1 MIFQNIEL
9 YNVSEIE
16 KNPDGDGYIM
26 YRAPK
31 AVSEHLGSQ
40 GQRLNKGGTG
50 VELRFE
56 ITGEAGAD
64 IDIRINSADPAP
76 SARVIPVYYG
86 SMGAPWQ
93 EALKVVFTEKTR
105 IHVAPPANMPLLER
119 IHRENGYPFDPH
131 VVRLL
136 LPVSSYEIFG
146 ARGAICPPRPEHLP
160 EKRLMIYGSSITHGS
175 LSLLPPGSYAFRT
188 AEALNMDLINMG
200 YAGSARME
208 GAMADWL
215 AARGDWDIAV
225 LEMGVNSLD
234 MSEEEFAARVQYFV
248 RTVVQKNPGK
258 PVFCIDIF
266 YYQGDM
272 DGSEKADAFRR
283 IVRAAAREYGAF
295 AIDGRDIQT
304 LGSAGLSGDFTHP
317 NIRGHE
323 VMAANLARIIRE
335 PLSK

>member
-9 YNVSEIE
+9 HNVSEIE
-16 KNPDGDGYIM
+16 KNPDGEGYIM

-31 AVSEHLGSQ
+31 AVSEHLGAQ

-119 IHRENGYPFDPH
+119 IHRENGSPFDPH

-160 EKRLMIYGSSITHGS
+160 EKRLMIYGSSITHGAR
-175 LSLLPPGSYAFRT
+175 SLLPPGSYAFRT
-188 AEALNMDLINMG
+188 AEALNM
-200 YAGSARME
+200 
-208 GAMADWL
+208 ADWL
-215 AARGDWDIAV
+215 AARGDWDVAV
-225 LEMGVNSLD
+225 LEMGINSLD
-234 MSEEEFAARVQYFV
+234 MSEEEFSARVHYFV

-266 YYQGDM
+266 YYQGDL

-323 VMAANLARIIRE
+323 VMAANLVRIIRE
-335 PLSK
+335 ALSK